1 MKNSKLVAVVEVC
14 VVAVILLLILSKSVN
29 KIAWHGTEYQYNDY
43 NDTYSV
49 LFINGENDAV
59 VKVEALSLDM
69 AYDLS
74 MSTLY
79 MPALLESGDKVS
91 YKDANLCVSAIK

>member
-1 MKNSKLVAVVEVC
+1 MKNSKLVTVVEVC
-14 VVAVILLLILSKSVN
+14 AIAVVMLIILFGSAN
-29 KIAWHGTEYQYNDY
+29 KIAWHGSEYQYNKY

-49 LFINGENDAV
+49 LFSNDENSAV

-79 MPALLESGDKVS
+79 MPASLESGDRVS
-91 YKDANLCVSAIK
+91 YKDANLCVSIIK